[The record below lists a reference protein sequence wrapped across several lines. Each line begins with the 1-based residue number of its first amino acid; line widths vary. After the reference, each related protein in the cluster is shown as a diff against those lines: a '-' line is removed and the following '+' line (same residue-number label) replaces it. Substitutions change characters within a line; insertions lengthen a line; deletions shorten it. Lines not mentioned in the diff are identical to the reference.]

1 MKVKSFV
8 ATLILAALLATAG
21 CGSSNQSAPP
31 ASGGSGNPAP
41 GAASGKTVRAPS
53 ESSCQSLVDF
63 LDWAN
68 SCQGK

>member
-8 ATLILAALLATAG
+8 ATIVLAALLATAG
-21 CGSSNQSAPP
+21 CGSSNQSTPQ
-31 ASGGSGNPAP
+31 ASGGAGNPAA
-41 GAASGKTVRAPS
+41 GAASGKSVRASS

-63 LDWAN
+63 FDWVN